1 MDRAL
6 TTMSWVWAT
15 LAIVALAAVPFTG
28 TTGRLA
34 AIGIAAVVCV
44 CASYVGWQL
53 HGVSPLYP
61 GVMLMSAA
69 FLFTFDLPA
78 RAGDMADVSMTE
90 ATIDVLANLV
100 LVIAVALAVR
110 ARRGGYSR
118 RDVADGLTVL
128 LGAMVVAWIAIANPL
143 IERRGLS
150 SQSAILNSLSLPLS
164 VILVVLIVA
173 LLASGLERNRAAL
186 LLVAVLS
193 LNLVGDLMRGL
204 IKSEVLDLDAADFVA
219 AVYFCA
225 VLLAAAAFTHP
236 SIARALE
243 KRSPRVSVNATLR
256 LTVLGCCLLV
266 PIALVVAVPD
276 QSTLDRVMRTVLTV
290 LLLASGSL
298 RLLNAIRVS
307 NRAEHELFTRSQ
319 IDELT
324 GLPNRVQLISAIG
337 EVLDDT
343 WRTESRPSLMQVNLD
358 RFKNINDS
366 LGHDLANEVLCEL
379 GARLRG
385 LARDI
390 GAHIARPS
398 GDEFVILDRDAG
410 SPASAF
416 ARAESVHAALSE
428 PFVVDGVSV
437 FVTSSIGLAVVPKNR
452 TITPEEFLRRADI
465 ATHRA
470 KANGRNCIALFDES
484 MQTSVTQRMDMENA
498 LYGAVERRELR
509 LYHQPI
515 VEIETGRISGFE
527 ALIRWRRDDGTLI
540 APADFIFIAE
550 DTGLIN
556 TIGAWA
562 MLEALTELRRW
573 INEGIVEDTTTIS
586 VNVSPR
592 QIADPHFA
600 DIVQE
605 ALTRSGVPPHL
616 LWLEVTESMMLSEPE
631 IARSTL
637 RRVRAMGVRLAL
649 DDFGTGYSSL
659 SLLQQFPL
667 QRIKIDRAFIQGV
680 ADRANDRSLVR
691 TIVAM
696 GSSMGLDVVAEGVE
710 SIHQLRVLRDIGC
723 DKAQGYLIS
732 HPIPADAMRSTMVA
746 LSDLGSLGFFGG
758 ATPSLEP
765 APAPMQLATRT
776 RARPGIG
783 ENG

>member
-1 MDRAL
+1 
-6 TTMSWVWAT
+6 
-15 LAIVALAAVPFTG
+15 
-28 TTGRLA
+28 
-34 AIGIAAVVCV
+34 
-44 CASYVGWQL
+44 
-53 HGVSPLYP
+53 
-61 GVMLMSAA
+61 
-69 FLFTFDLPA
+69 
-78 RAGDMADVSMTE
+78 
-90 ATIDVLANLV
+90 
-100 LVIAVALAVR
+100 
-110 ARRGGYSR
+110 
-118 RDVADGLTVL
+118 
-128 LGAMVVAWIAIANPL
+128 
-143 IERRGLS
+143 
-150 SQSAILNSLSLPLS
+150 
-164 VILVVLIVA
+164 
-173 LLASGLERNRAAL
+173 
-186 LLVAVLS
+186 
-193 LNLVGDLMRGL
+193 MRGL
-204 IKSEVLDLDAADFVA
+204 IKSEVLDVSAADIVT

-225 VLLAAAAFTHP
+225 LFMAAAAFTHP
-236 SIARALE
+236 SITRALE

-266 PIALVVAVPD
+266 PIALVTAVPD
-276 QSTLDRVMRTVLTV
+276 QSTLDRVMRTTLTV
-290 LLLASGSL
+290 LLIASGSL

-319 IDELT
+319 VDELT

-366 LGHDLANEVLCEL
+366 LGHELANEVLCEL

-410 SPASAF
+410 SPAHAF

-758 ATPSLEP
+758 ATQNLEP

>member
-1 MDRAL
+1 MTRR
-6 TTMSWVWAT
+6 S
-15 LAIVALAAVPFTG
+15 TG
-28 TTGRLA
+28 S
-34 AIGIAAVVCV
+34 C
-44 CASYVGWQL
+44 
-53 HGVSPLYP
+53 
-61 GVMLMSAA
+61 
-69 FLFTFDLPA
+69 
-78 RAGDMADVSMTE
+78 
-90 ATIDVLANLV
+90 
-100 LVIAVALAVR
+100 
-110 ARRGGYSR
+110 ARRS
-118 RDVADGLTVL
+118 
-128 LGAMVVAWIAIANPL
+128 PCSL
-143 IERRGLS
+143 IG
-150 SQSAILNSLSLPLS
+150 
-164 VILVVLIVA
+164 
-173 LLASGLERNRAAL
+173 
-186 LLVAVLS
+186 
-193 LNLVGDLMRGL
+193 
-204 IKSEVLDLDAADFVA
+204 
-219 AVYFCA
+219 
-225 VLLAAAAFTHP
+225 
-236 SIARALE
+236 
-243 KRSPRVSVNATLR
+243 
-256 LTVLGCCLLV
+256 
-266 PIALVVAVPD
+266 
-276 QSTLDRVMRTVLTV
+276 
-290 LLLASGSL
+290 SGSL

-319 IDELT
+319 VDELT

-366 LGHDLANEVLCEL
+366 LGHELANEVLCEL

-410 SPASAF
+410 SPAHAF
-416 ARAESVHAALSE
+416 ARAESIHAALSE

-540 APADFIFIAE
+540 APADFIPIAE

-562 MLEALTELRRW
+562 LLEALTELRRW

-592 QIADPHFA
+592 QIADPA
-600 DIVQE
+600 
-605 ALTRSGVPPHL
+605 
-616 LWLEVTESMMLSEPE
+616 
-631 IARSTL
+631 L
-637 RRVRAMGVRLAL
+637 RRHRPGGTHPLRRATSPAVARGHRVDDVVGTGDRQEHVAASAGDGCAAGARRLRHRLLVAVAAPAVPAPADQDRPGVHPGRRRPRQRSVARAHDRGDGLVDGPRRRRRGCREHPPAPRAARHRLRQGPGLPHQPSDPGRRDAL
-649 DDFGTGYSSL
+649 DDGRPVGSRLARVLRSRD
-659 SLLQQFPL
+659 SVV
-667 QRIKIDRAFIQGV
+667 GV
-680 ADRANDRSLVR
+680 ADGGDAAPDPFARATPV
-691 TIVAM
+691 
-696 GSSMGLDVVAEGVE
+696 SSPTD
-710 SIHQLRVLRDIGC
+710 S
-723 DKAQGYLIS
+723 
-732 HPIPADAMRSTMVA
+732 
-746 LSDLGSLGFFGG
+746 SLGRLTRRLVGGRGGRG
-758 ATPSLEP
+758 ATLEP
-765 APAPMQLATRT
+765 HQR
-776 RARPGIG
+776 G
-783 ENG
+783 

>member
-6 TTMSWVWAT
+6 ATMSWVWAT
-15 LAIVALAAVPFTG
+15 LGVIALAAVPFTG
-28 TTGRLA
+28 TTGQLT
-34 AIGIAAVVCV
+34 AIGVAAVVCV
-44 CASYVGWQL
+44 CASYIGWQL
-53 HGVSPLYP
+53 HGVSPVYP
-61 GVMLMSAA
+61 VVMLASAA
-69 FLFTFDLPA
+69 YLFTFDLPG
-78 RAGDMADVSMTE
+78 RAGDMADVSSSE
-90 ATIDVLANLV
+90 ATIDVAAHLV
-100 LVIAVALAVR
+100 LVVGVALAVR

-150 SQSAILNSLSLPLS
+150 PHVAILNSVTLPLS
-164 VILVVLIVA
+164 VILVVLIAA
-173 LLASGLERNRAAL
+173 LFASGLERNRSAV
-186 LLVAVLS
+186 LLVVALS
-193 LNLVGDLMRGL
+193 LNLTGDLLRGL
-204 IKSEVLDLDAADFVA
+204 IKSEVLDVGADDFVT
-219 AVYFCA
+219 AVYFGA
-225 VLLAAAAFTHP
+225 LFTAAAAFSHP

-243 KRSPRVSVNATLR
+243 KRPTRYSVNATHR
-256 LTVLGCCLLV
+256 LTVLGCCLLL
-266 PIALVVAVPD
+266 PIALVAAVPGD
-276 QSTLDRVMRTVLTV
+276 STLDRVMRTTLVV
-290 LLLASGSL
+290 LLIASGSL
-298 RLLNAIRVS
+298 RLLNAIRLS
-307 NRAEHELFTRSQ
+307 NRAEYELFTRSQ
-319 IDELT
+319 VDELT

-366 LGHDLANEVLCEL
+366 LGHELANEVLCEL

-390 GAHIARPS
+390 GAQIARPS

-410 SPASAF
+410 SPAHAF

-540 APADFIFIAE
+540 PPADFVPIAE

-562 MLEALTELRRW
+562 LLEALTELRRW
-573 INEGIVEDTTTIS
+573 ISEGIVEETTTIS

-605 ALTRSGVPPHL
+605 ALTRSGVSPHL

-696 GSSMGLDVVAEGVE
+696 GASMGLDVVAEGVE

-732 HPIPADAMRSTMVA
+732 HPIPAEAMRSTMVA
-746 LSDLGSLGFFGG
+746 LSDLGSLGFFGPATRPSEPTTRMQF
-758 ATPSLEP
+758 ATPS
-765 APAPMQLATRT
+765 
-776 RARPGIG
+776 RARSGFG
-783 ENG
+783 DNS

>member
-1 MDRAL
+1 
-6 TTMSWVWAT
+6 
-15 LAIVALAAVPFTG
+15 
-28 TTGRLA
+28 
-34 AIGIAAVVCV
+34 
-44 CASYVGWQL
+44 
-53 HGVSPLYP
+53 
-61 GVMLMSAA
+61 
-69 FLFTFDLPA
+69 
-78 RAGDMADVSMTE
+78 
-90 ATIDVLANLV
+90 
-100 LVIAVALAVR
+100 
-110 ARRGGYSR
+110 
-118 RDVADGLTVL
+118 
-128 LGAMVVAWIAIANPL
+128 
-143 IERRGLS
+143 
-150 SQSAILNSLSLPLS
+150 
-164 VILVVLIVA
+164 VLI
-173 LLASGLERNRAAL
+173 AAL
-186 LLVAVLS
+186 LSSGLGRNRSAVLLVVALS
-193 LNLVGDLMRGL
+193 LNLVADLMRGL
-204 IKSEVLDLDAADFVA
+204 IKSEVLDTGAADFVT
-219 AVYFCA
+219 AVYF
-225 VLLAAAAFTHP
+225 AALFTAAGAFTHP
-236 SIARALE
+236 SIAHALE
-243 KRSPRVSVNATLR
+243 KRAPRGSVNATLR
-256 LTVLGCCLLV
+256 LTVLGCCLLF
-266 PIALVVAVPD
+266 PIALVAAIPAE
-276 QSTLDRVMRTVLTV
+276 SMLDRVMRTSLTV
-290 LLLASGSL
+290 LLIGSGSL

-307 NRAEHELFTRSQ
+307 NRVEHELFTRSQ
-319 IDELT
+319 VDELT

-366 LGHDLANEVLCEL
+366 LGHELANEVLCEL

-410 SPASAF
+410 SPAHAF
-416 ARAESVHAALSE
+416 ARAESIHAALSE

-527 ALIRWRRDDGTLI
+527 ALIRWRREDGSLI

-562 MLEALTELRRW
+562 LLEALTELRRW
-573 INEGIVEDTTTIS
+573 ISEGIVDDTTTIS

-746 LSDLGSLGFFGG
+746 LSDLGSLGFFG
-758 ATPSLEP
+758 A
-765 APAPMQLATRT
+765 ATRT
-776 RARPGIG
+776 SDSVETPLPTRSAGRPVVADT
-783 ENG
+783 

>member
-1 MDRAL
+1 
-6 TTMSWVWAT
+6 
-15 LAIVALAAVPFTG
+15 
-28 TTGRLA
+28 
-34 AIGIAAVVCV
+34 
-44 CASYVGWQL
+44 
-53 HGVSPLYP
+53 
-61 GVMLMSAA
+61 
-69 FLFTFDLPA
+69 
-78 RAGDMADVSMTE
+78 
-90 ATIDVLANLV
+90 
-100 LVIAVALAVR
+100 
-110 ARRGGYSR
+110 
-118 RDVADGLTVL
+118 
-128 LGAMVVAWIAIANPL
+128 
-143 IERRGLS
+143 
-150 SQSAILNSLSLPLS
+150 
-164 VILVVLIVA
+164 
-173 LLASGLERNRAAL
+173 
-186 LLVAVLS
+186 
-193 LNLVGDLMRGL
+193 
-204 IKSEVLDLDAADFVA
+204 
-219 AVYFCA
+219 
-225 VLLAAAAFTHP
+225 
-236 SIARALE
+236 
-243 KRSPRVSVNATLR
+243 
-256 LTVLGCCLLV
+256 
-266 PIALVVAVPD
+266 
-276 QSTLDRVMRTVLTV
+276 
-290 LLLASGSL
+290 
-298 RLLNAIRVS
+298 
-307 NRAEHELFTRSQ
+307 
-319 IDELT
+319 
-324 GLPNRVQLISAIG
+324 
-337 EVLDDT
+337 
-343 WRTESRPSLMQVNLD
+343 MQVNLD

-366 LGHDLANEVLCEL
+366 LGHELANEVLCEL
-379 GARLRG
+379 GSRLRG

-410 SPASAF
+410 SPAQAF

-428 PFVVDGVSV
+428 PFIVDGVSV

-667 QRIKIDRAFIQGV
+667 QRIKIDRGVHPRCRRPRQRPLTRPHDRGDGLVDGPRCRCRGRREHPPAPRPARHRLRQGAGLSHQPSDPRRRDALDDGRPV
-680 ADRANDRSLVR
+680 GPRLPRFLRRGDADVGAGPDTDAARDPYRALAPVSAR
-691 TIVAM
+691 TADIARNQRRAC
-696 GSSMGLDVVAEGVE
+696 SAPE
-710 SIHQLRVLRDIGC
+710 RRPPVL
-723 DKAQGYLIS
+723 
-732 HPIPADAMRSTMVA
+732 
-746 LSDLGSLGFFGG
+746 GG
-758 ATPSLEP
+758 AT
-765 APAPMQLATRT
+765 M
-776 RARPGIG
+776 ARDGRG
-783 ENG
+783 